1 MALSGE
7 TRAGDRRYDVV
18 VEHVSEPTV
27 PVADPVL
34 ERIVEQASELLHAQK
49 VGLAVVEP
57 DPAGPV
63 LRIVAA
69 RGLSDQFA
77 LRIRPRHWRD
87 GTTAMS
93 IQAAR
98 PVWSE
103 DVLNDPAIDLTPETR
118 RAIEA
123 EGYHAVLSVPLLVR
137 DRALGVL
144 VLYRTEA
151 GPFTPETIELAQVFA
166 AQAAHAI
173 ENARLY
179 RRAEDRA
186 TKLHALS
193 GLTQLIVS
201 ATTSGEVSRAVA
213 EAAVQLLG
221 ARVGR
226 VWVDVP
232 ERGVLRIEAAHGID
246 AEKLD
251 ALRVGTET
259 PYGDGIASAVLA
271 ERKPVYGRDI
281 LTDPRRSQRLLALE
295 PEFHA
300 FAALP
305 LTTGD
310 RVVGVLIV
318 AFAERR
324 DFSAEE
330 QELMRLLADH
340 AAIAI
345 RQSQL
350 YRDGVRR
357 RQEAEVMAELASTIN
372 ASLELHEVLERVV
385 EGARD
390 LCRADCSRIAVRT
403 PDDPSVRF
411 RHAVGIRHAGSLDV
425 VIEPGKGIG
434 GRVLMTGEPFR
445 TVDYAADSRFTPD
458 YRQHALAEG
467 IITEM
472 AVPIQSHDELHGVL
486 YVSNRS
492 PRPFTDNDEAVL
504 RRLADY
510 AGAAIANANLY
521 QGLRAAHEQLAK
533 SQATLVQNERLRA
546 LGEMAAGVAHDFNN
560 MLAVIVGRAELLL
573 GKAHDAYVVRGLQ
586 EIHRAATNGASTVR
600 RIQNFTGT
608 RRARPAGRV
617 ALGEIV
623 REVVQLTRVR
633 WKDEAQRRGV
643 AYEVTVD
650 GNTPAIAG
658 HSDDLREVF
667 TNLLNNALDAMP
679 DGGRCTFRL
688 SEAARSAV
696 VEVEDTGRG
705 MTPDVSARIFEPF
718 FTTKGPK
725 GSGLGLAVSWGIV
738 NSCGGT
744 ITADSRLGA
753 GTRVTV
759 RLPIPD
765 ALPADPPAPASP
777 EPAPTA
783 RILVID
789 DEESVRELLSDLLVE
804 AGHTVQQ
811 AASGP
816 EGLELCATERFD
828 LVLTDLSMPGMSG
841 WDVAAAVETR
851 HPGTAIGL
859 VTGWGEQVDPEQAS
873 RHHLKFVLA
882 KPFLLDDAMSAV
894 AGALRGGVR
903 RPT

>member
-1 MALSGE
+1 MSG
-7 TRAGDRRYDVV
+7 ARRYDAV
-18 VEHVSEPTV
+18 
-27 PVADPVL
+27 VADPVL
-34 ERIVEQASELLHAQK
+34 EQIVEQASELLHAPK

-57 DPAGPV
+57 DDAGPV
-63 LRIVAA
+63 LRFVAV

-77 LRIRPRHWRD
+77 LRTRPRHWRD

-93 IQAAR
+93 IQEAR

-103 DVLNDPAIDLTPETR
+103 DLLNDPAIDLTPETR

-137 DRALGVL
+137 DHALGAL
-144 VLYRTEA
+144 VLYRTEV

-193 GLTQLIVS
+193 ALTQLIVS

-221 ARVGR
+221 ARVAR

-232 ERGVLRIEAAHGID
+232 ERGALRIEAAHGID
-246 AEKLD
+246 ADKSD
-251 ALRVGTET
+251 ALTVGAEM
-259 PYGDGIASAVLA
+259 PYGEGIASAVLA
-271 ERKPVYGRDI
+271 ERKPIYGRDI
-281 LTDPRRSQRLLALE
+281 QADPRRSQRLLDFESEML
-295 PEFHA
+295 HA
-300 FAALP
+300 YAALP
-305 LTTGD
+305 LVTGD
-310 RVVGVLIV
+310 SIVGVLIV
-318 AFAERR
+318 VFGERR
-324 DFSAEE
+324 DFTAEE
-330 QELMRLLADH
+330 QELMRLLADQ

-350 YRDGVRR
+350 YREGDRR
-357 RQEAEVMAELASTIN
+357 RREAEVVAELASKIN
-372 ASLELHEVLERVV
+372 ASLELREILERVV

-390 LCRADCSRIAVRT
+390 LCRADSSRIALRT
-403 PDDPSVRF
+403 PDDPAVRF
-411 RHAVGIRHAGSLDV
+411 RHAVGTRYTGYLGT
-425 VIEPGKGIG
+425 VIEPGKGLG
-434 GRVLMTGEPFR
+434 GGVLATGEPFR
-445 TVDYAADSRFTPD
+445 TDDYAADSRFTRD
-458 YRQHALAEG
+458 YLHHARAEG
-467 IITEM
+467 NVTEM
-472 AVPIQSHDELHGVL
+472 AVPIRSQDELHGVL

-521 QGLRAAHEQLAK
+521 QGLRAAHEQLAR

-560 MLAVIVGRAELLL
+560 MLAVIVARAELLL

-643 AYEVTVD
+643 PYEVTVD
-650 GNTPAIAG
+650 GTAPAIAG
-658 HSDDLREVF
+658 HGDDLREVF

-688 SEAARSAV
+688 SEDARSAV

-744 ITADSRLGA
+744 ITAVSRVGT

-765 ALPADPPAPASP
+765 ALPAEPPAPASL

-789 DEESVRELLSDLLVE
+789 DEESVREVLSDLLVE
-804 AGHTVQQ
+804 AGYTVQQ

-816 EGLELCATERFD
+816 QGLELCATERFD

-882 KPFLLDDAMSAV
+882 KPFLLDDVMSAV
-894 AGALRGGVR
+894 ADALDRGVR